1 MFQFQSTFTYMS
13 VDTHNHPL
21 GKTGIIP
28 ILTDAEIKLQSQMTY
43 QSSQRLNVGAGTQ
56 S

>member
-28 ILTDAEIKLQSQMTY
+28 ILQMQKLNF
-43 QSSQRLNVGAGTQ
+43 RVK
-56 S
+56 